1 MYLCVKFVDAT
12 DGQIPLDARV
22 VVRWN
27 TRDTAVEGG
36 RRDEVG
42 SWNFEL
48 MSVNF
53 VSEPG
58 VFKTWPVG
66 LSCWCEESMW
76 DTFFLRWYFL
86 FFGMNTCF

>member
-27 TRDTAVEGG
+27 TSDTAVEGG

-42 SWNFEL
+42 SWDFEL
-48 MSVNF
+48 MTVNF

-58 VFKTWPVG
+58 VFKTWPTA
-66 LSCWCEESMW
+66 LSCWCEEGMW
-76 DTFFLRWYFL
+76 KISSLAW
-86 FFGMNTCF
+86 